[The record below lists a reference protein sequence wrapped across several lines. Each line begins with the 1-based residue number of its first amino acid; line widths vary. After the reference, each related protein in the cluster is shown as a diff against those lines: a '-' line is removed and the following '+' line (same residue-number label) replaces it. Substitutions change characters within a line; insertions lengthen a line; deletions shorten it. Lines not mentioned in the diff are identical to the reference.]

1 MKVASLSLL
10 FAFLT
15 SLILP
20 TSSSAIATI
29 KVAGNLTQPLHVCSP
44 PGDDRLF
51 IVEQRGKIKI
61 LQHGVVLPTPFLDI
75 SAKVDNGTYG
85 GLLGM
90 AFHPNYAS
98 NGYFYVN
105 YTNTSGNTRIV
116 RYQVSPSNPNAANPQ
131 SETFILSISQP
142 TDIHNG
148 GNLAFGPHDGYL
160 YIAMGDG
167 GPGNDPNER
176 GQNPGTL
183 LGKILRIDVDNGNP
197 YAIPP
202 DNPFVGVSGYRPEI
216 WAMGVRQPWGL
227 SFDAL
232 THDMWMADVG
242 ETEWEEVNFQP
253 ASSAG
258 GENYGWSVMEGPDCM
273 DDPDGCAE
281 ENFVLPIHAYG
292 HVGGL
297 CSINGGAVYRGQLI
311 PSLHG
316 AYFFADYCTSRIWS
330 FRYDDESVTDLV
342 ERTQELE
349 PVGALGFDFI
359 SAIGTDS
366 EGEMY
371 IVDWTPTPGAGEIY
385 KIVRSVSNVEAP
397 TPPPA
402 LSLQIAGA
410 NPFQDEL
417 KLRIDLAEH
426 GVARF
431 EILDV
436 AGRLLRAEEAVLQA
450 GSQSWSWDG
459 KDRSGRTV
467 PAGTYLVRLS
477 QAEATAALR
486 VQKLAS

>member
-1 MKVASLSLL
+1 MTVASLSVL
-10 FAFLT
+10 FAFLLVLLVP
-15 SLILP
+15 S
-20 TSSSAIATI
+20 SSSAIATI
-29 KVAGNLTQPLHVCSP
+29 KVAGNLTLPLHVCSP

-51 IVEQRGKIKI
+51 IVEQGGKIKI
-61 LQHGVVLPTPFLDI
+61 LEHGVLLSTPFLDI
-75 SAKVDNGTYG
+75 SAKVDDSPYG
-85 GLLGM
+85 GLLGL

-116 RYQVSPSNPNAANPQ
+116 RYRVSSNRNVASPQ
-131 SETFILSISQP
+131 SELFILSISQP
-142 TDIHNG
+142 SDIHNG
-148 GNLAFGPHDGYL
+148 GNLAFGPGDGYL

-167 GPGNDPNER
+167 GPGEDPDGR

-183 LGKILRIDVDNGNP
+183 LGKILRIDVDGGSP

-216 WAMGVRQPWGL
+216 WARGVRQPWGL
-227 SFDAL
+227 SFDAV
-232 THDMWMADVG
+232 THDLWIADVG

-258 GENYGWSVMEGPDCM
+258 GENYGWSVMEGPDCF
-273 DDPDGCAE
+273 DDPDGCNE
-281 ENFVLPIHAYG
+281 QGFVLPIHAYG
-292 HVGGL
+292 HGSGL
-297 CSINGGAVYRGQLI
+297 CSINGGVVYRGGLI
-311 PSLHG
+311 TALRG
-316 AYFFADYCTSRIWS
+316 IYFFADYCTSRIWS
-330 FRYDDESVTDLV
+330 FRYDDESVTELV

-349 PVGALGFDFI
+349 PAGALDFDFI
-359 SAIGTDS
+359 SAIGTDG

-371 IVDWTPTPGAGEIY
+371 IVDWTPVPGAGEIY
-385 KIVRSVSNVEAP
+385 KIVRSVSDVEGPAP
-397 TPPPA
+397 IPA
-402 LSLQIAGA
+402 LSVRIAGH

-417 KLRIDLAEH
+417 KLRIDMAEH
-426 GVARF
+426 GTARF

-436 AGRLLRAEEAVLQA
+436 TGRLLRTEETALQA

-467 PAGTYLVRLS
+467 PAGNYLIRIS
-477 QAEATAALR
+477 QAEATTALR